1 MSCSRIEIRV
11 PASTSNLGPGFDCLG
26 LALQLYNTVTL
37 TRSDEARKVPQGMI
51 GETVTA
57 FFQRATGGKIAPFG
71 FETRVEGDIPISRGL
86 GSSVTVRLGVL
97 MGLAELVRESFPVT
111 GEQIL
116 ALLIEL
122 EGHPDNAVPSF
133 LGGFAV
139 CAHAMGDPADGF
151 VYTRVAVKPELSFVT
166 LMPDLRLST
175 ETARGLLP
183 KEVPFRHAV
192 ENAQRTARIAA
203 AFCTEDYAS
212 LRGMFVDH
220 LHQPYRQALIPGF
233 GAILAAAQEAGALG
247 SFLSGAGSCL
257 MAVTLDNA
265 EAISAAMLDAAKKHE
280 LPARAIVLKAD
291 NEGAKVVNRD

>member
-1 MSCSRIEIRV
+1 MPSSRAAVRV

-26 LALQLYNTVTL
+26 LALQIYNTVTL
-37 TRSDEARKVPQGMI
+37 TRSDEARPAHGMI
-51 GETVTA
+51 AETAAA

-71 FETRVEGDIPISRGL
+71 FEARIEGDIPISRGL

-97 MGLAELVRESFPVT
+97 MALAELVADSFPIT
-111 GEQIL
+111 REQIL
-116 ALLIEL
+116 ELLIEL

-139 CAHAMGDPADGF
+139 CAHATADPEDGF
-151 VYTRVAVKPELSFVT
+151 VYTRVPVKPELSFVT
-166 LMPDLRLST
+166 LVPDLKLST

-192 ENAQRTARIAA
+192 DNAQRTARIAA
-203 AFCTEDYAS
+203 AFALGDYAG

-220 LHQPYRQALIPGF
+220 LHQPYRRVLIPGF
-233 GAILAAAQEAGALG
+233 DDVLAAAQEAGALG

-257 MAVTLDNA
+257 MALTLDR
-265 EAISAAMLDAAKKHE
+265 EDAISAGMLEAARKHG
-280 LPARAIVLKAD
+280 LPSPRVVVLKAD
-291 NEGAKVVNRD
+291 NEGAQVVGA